1 MGSKLGNF
9 IIRVLI
15 FQFVFLFIFSK
26 IKNPPKSIKDFSK
39 RLKFIA
45 KNNQMSKEQ
54 IELLETKSPQI
65 FIILFSL
72 YSFFGVLSIF
82 NFNFCKRVTGI
93 ITFLMAVIYCNP
105 VSTIKKNFEKYM
117 YEPQKWKL
125 YIPSMEF
132 ILIAIL
138 GLIMIL
144 SSFYS
149 KNDDTGAD
157 DVKEDVKGNVKDK
170 EKEIKKEEKTQKE
183 KVN

>member
-1 MGSKLGNF
+1 MGSKLSNF

-26 IKNPPKSIKDFSK
+26 IRNPLKSIKDFSK

-54 IELLETKSPQI
+54 IELLESKSPLI
-65 FIILFSL
+65 FIILFSI
-72 YSFFGVLSIF
+72 YSFCGVLSIF
-82 NFNFCKRVTGI
+82 NFNLCKRVTGL

-105 VSTIKKNFEKYM
+105 VSTIKKNFEKNM

-125 YIPSMEF
+125 YIPSLEF
-132 ILIAIL
+132 ILISIL

-149 KNDDTGAD
+149 KNDDANAD
-157 DVKEDVKGNVKDK
+157 DAKEDIKDK
-170 EKEIKKEEKTQKE
+170 VRDDEKEIKKKEKTQKE

>member
-1 MGSKLGNF
+1 MGSKLSNF

-26 IKNPPKSIKDFSK
+26 IKNLPKSIKDFSK

-45 KNNQMSKEQ
+45 KYNNMSKEQ
-54 IELLETKSPQI
+54 IQLLESKSVQI
-65 FIILFSL
+65 FIILFSIYFL
-72 YSFFGVLSIF
+72 FGLLSIF
-82 NFNFCKRVTGI
+82 NFNFCKRFTGL

-105 VSTIKKNFEKYM
+105 LSTIKKNFEKNM
-117 YEPQKWKL
+117 YETQKWKL
-125 YIPSMEF
+125 YIPSLEF
-132 ILIAIL
+132 ILISSL

-149 KNDDTGAD
+149 KNDDAQ
-157 DVKEDVKGNVKDK
+157 DVKDN
-170 EKEIKKEEKTQKE
+170 EKEIKMKDEPQKE